1 LFFQIQSVS
10 NLFQPTIISFEYYN
24 ILRNKRGGKK
34 MKTLKILTIT
44 GIALVA
50 ALLLVSTV
58 AAMGPLGSNL
68 FGGMMGGY
76 GYGYN
81 GSPYTNQPS
90 TTAPSTQYN
99 QPVYPSMFGGM
110 MSRMGSGFYGM
121 MRNYGYAAPY
131 ANTGTPLTIVEAKT
145 IAQNYVTSTGNPDL
159 TVKQVEEYKNNF
171 YVQVNE
177 ASTGKGAFEL
187 LINKQTGSIYPEM
200 GPNMM
205 WNTKY
210 GMMRSGILGG
220 IYGTPATTLPVTEAQ
235 ATTDAQTY
243 LNTYV
248 IGATTGDV
256 TAFYGY
262 YTIEILNGGTTYGML
277 SVNGYTGQVWF
288 HTWHGTFIAEL
299 QVS

>member
-1 LFFQIQSVS
+1 
-10 NLFQPTIISFEYYN
+10 
-24 ILRNKRGGKK
+24 
-34 MKTLKILTIT
+34 
-44 GIALVA
+44 
-50 ALLLVSTV
+50 
-58 AAMGPLGSNL
+58 
-68 FGGMMGGY
+68 MMGSY
-76 GYGYN
+76 GCGYN
-81 GSPYTNQPS
+81 NSPYTNQPS
-90 TTAPSTQYN
+90 TTTPSTQYY

-110 MSRMGSGFYGM
+110 ISQMGSGLGFGRM
-121 MRNYGYAAPY
+121 MRSYGTAAPY
-131 ANTGTPLTIVEAKT
+131 VNTGTPLTITQAKT
-145 IAQNYVTSTGNPDL
+145 IAQNYVTSIGNPDL
-159 TVKQVEEYKNNF
+159 TVKQVEEYSNNF

-220 IYGTPATTLPVTEAQ
+220 IFGTPSATLPVTAAQ

-248 IGATTGDV
+248 VGATTGDV

-262 YTIEILNGGTTYGML
+262 YTIEILNGATTYGML

-288 HTWHGTFIAEL
+288 HT
-299 QVS
+299 

>member
-1 LFFQIQSVS
+1 
-10 NLFQPTIISFEYYN
+10 
-24 ILRNKRGGKK
+24 
-34 MKTLKILTIT
+34 
-44 GIALVA
+44 
-50 ALLLVSTV
+50 
-58 AAMGPLGSNL
+58 
-68 FGGMMGGY
+68 MMGGY

-81 GSPYTNQPS
+81 SSPYTNQPS
-90 TTAPSTQYN
+90 TTTPSTQYY

-110 MSRMGSGFYGM
+110 MGQMGSGLGFGGM
-121 MRNYGYAAPY
+121 MRSYGYAAPY
-131 ANTGTPLTIVEAKT
+131 ANTGTPLTITQAKT
-145 IAQNYVTSTGNPDL
+145 IAQNYVTSIGNPDL
-159 TVKQVEEYKNNF
+159 TVKQVEEYTNNF
-171 YVQVNE
+171 YIQVNE

-220 IYGTPATTLPVTEAQ
+220 IFGTPATTLPVTATQ

-277 SVNGYTGQVWF
+277 SVNAYTGQVWF

>member
-1 LFFQIQSVS
+1 
-10 NLFQPTIISFEYYN
+10 
-24 ILRNKRGGKK
+24 

-44 GIALVA
+44 GITLVA

-58 AAMGPLGSNL
+58 AAMGPSGSNI
-68 FGGMMGGY
+68 FGGMMGGRVGGGMMGSY

-81 GSPYTNQPS
+81 NSPYTNQPS
-90 TTAPSTQYN
+90 TTTPSTQYY

-110 MSRMGSGFYGM
+110 MGQMGSSYRFGGM
-121 MRNYGYAAPY
+121 MRSYGTAAPY
-131 ANTGTPLTIVEAKT
+131 VNTGTPLTITQAKT
-145 IAQNYVTSTGNPDL
+145 IAQNYVTSIDNPDL
-159 TVKQVEEYKNNF
+159 TVKQVEEYTNNF

-177 ASTGKGAFEL
+177 ASTGKGTFEL

-220 IYGTPATTLPVTEAQ
+220 IYGTPATTLPVTATQ
-235 ATTDAQTY
+235 ATTDSQTY

-288 HTWHGTFIAEL
+288 HTWHGTFISEL